1 MSHYVKSLG
10 HTAIFY
16 FYFSFVF
23 TFLLG
28 ISGKPIGE
36 GMVPTNEKNARVMN
50 PKTLDCFV
58 VGIGLFSFAL
68 FVSNSSELV
77 IIHLPKWLL
86 NSGHWII
93 AIIFFIRAIGDFKYI
108 GFFKRIK
115 HSKFAKLD
123 TQYFSP
129 LCLLIAL
136 LAIIIEI
143 YK

>member
-1 MSHYVKSLG
+1 MLNLLAILLSFIFISLSFL
-10 HTAIFY
+10 HFY
-16 FYFSFVF
+16 W
-23 TFLLG
+23 G
-28 ISGKPIGE
+28 ISGKPVGE

-50 PKTLDCFV
+50 PKPLDWFV
-58 VGIGLFSFAL
+58 VAIGLFSFAL
-68 FVSNSSELV
+68 FLLIKSELV

-93 AIIFFIRAIGDFKYI
+93 AIIFFIRALGDFTYI